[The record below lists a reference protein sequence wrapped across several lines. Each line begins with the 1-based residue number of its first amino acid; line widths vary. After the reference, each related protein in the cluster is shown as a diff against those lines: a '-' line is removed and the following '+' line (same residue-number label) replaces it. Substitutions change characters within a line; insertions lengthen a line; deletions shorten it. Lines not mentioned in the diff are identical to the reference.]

1 MGQPPCLLARGCQPF
16 PSSVVTTLPQV
27 PSRGNAPFVSIGRRG
42 SPMALWLD
50 PSGTLEARFPPPT
63 VPLLD
68 AGRLPLVP
76 LFKYGSISNSS
87 ISEQAHSSSYLQWI
101 ACNWILQGHRKV
113 MCLFPL
119 TASRTGERIP
129 SSEDWKIYE
138 SELLLLYGPCNAFSG
153 SFTQIRRNDI
163 GVLGQIKCACL
174 L

>member
-16 PSSVVTTLPQV
+16 PSSVVTTLTQV

-50 PSGTLEARFPPPT
+50 PSGTLSAGFPPPT

-87 ISEQAHSSSYLQWI
+87 ISEQAHS
-101 ACNWILQGHRKV
+101 
-113 MCLFPL
+113 
-119 TASRTGERIP
+119 
-129 SSEDWKIYE
+129 
-138 SELLLLYGPCNAFSG
+138 
-153 SFTQIRRNDI
+153 
-163 GVLGQIKCACL
+163 
-174 L
+174 